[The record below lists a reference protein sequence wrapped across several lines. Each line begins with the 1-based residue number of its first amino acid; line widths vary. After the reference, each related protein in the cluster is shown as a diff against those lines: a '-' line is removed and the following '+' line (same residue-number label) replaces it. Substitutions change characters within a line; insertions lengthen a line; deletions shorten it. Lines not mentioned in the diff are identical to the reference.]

1 MSLPHLLLV
10 DDSEAILA
18 FETAVL
24 GAHYEL
30 TTAVNGL
37 EALEKMRRERPQAV
51 LLDLSMPTL
60 GGADV
65 LASLRADREL
75 AAIPVLVVSSELK
88 REDEMRKAGAQGF
101 LGKPLRADRLL
112 AEVARVLEEAADQ
125 ARRGSLSV
133 LFLTAGGLELGVPL
147 LAVQRVLL
155 QPATSR
161 LPGGPTYLRQ
171 MFVYEGEPLGL
182 LDLAVRLGLEHS
194 VPFVDRKVVI
204 FDRAVVPFALQVDQ
218 IEDPED
224 LEPGDIRLPHQLGF
238 EDQGAL
244 GELLAA
250 VVRTDKGTRA
260 VIDPRALL
268 SRRALRE
275 LPELARKL
283 RQAQLPDLPEGE
295 PRGRALPSTPQLGDL
310 GEQ

>member
-1 MSLPHLLLV
+1 MPLSLPHLLLV

-24 GAHYEL
+24 SGHYEL

-65 LASLRADREL
+65 LASLRADRDL
-75 AAIPVLVVSSELK
+75 ADIPVLIVSSELK
-88 REDEMRKAGAQGF
+88 REDELRKAGAQGF
-101 LGKPLRADRLL
+101 LGKPLRAESLL
-112 AEVARVLEEAADQ
+112 SEVARVLEEAADR
-125 ARRGSLSV
+125 ARRGGMSV
-133 LFLTAGGLELGVPL
+133 LFMSAGGLELGVPL

-155 QPATSR
+155 QPATTR
-161 LPGGPTYLRQ
+161 LPGGPSYLRQ

-182 LDLAVRLGLEHS
+182 LDLAARLGLTHT
-194 VPFVDRKVVI
+194 VPFVDRKLVI

-224 LEPGDIRLPHQLGF
+224 LEPADIRLPSQLGF
-238 EDQGAL
+238 EDQGSL

-250 VVRTDKGTRA
+250 VVRTEKGTRA
-260 VIDPRALL
+260 VIDPRALV

-275 LPELARKL
+275 LPGVV
-283 RQAQLPDLPEGE
+283 RQLEERPIAQLAKADHE
-295 PRGRALPSTPQLGDL
+295 
-310 GEQ
+310 

>member
-1 MSLPHLLLV
+1 MPLSLPHLLLV

-24 GAHYEL
+24 SGHYEL

-37 EALEKMRRERPQAV
+37 EALEKMRRERPRAV

-65 LASLRADREL
+65 LASLRADRDL
-75 AAIPVLVVSSELK
+75 AAIPVLIVTSELK
-88 REDEMRKAGAQGF
+88 REDELRKAGAQGF
-101 LGKPLRADRLL
+101 LGKPLRAERLL
-112 AEVARVLEEAADQ
+112 AEVARVLEEAADR
-125 ARRGSLSV
+125 ARRGGLSV
-133 LFLTAGGLELGVPL
+133 LFLSAGGLELGVPL

-161 LPGGPTYLRQ
+161 LPGGPAYLRQ

-182 LDLAVRLGLEHS
+182 LDLAARLGLKHS
-194 VPFVDRKVVI
+194 LPFVDRKLVI
-204 FDRAVVPFALQVDQ
+204 FDRSVVPFALQVDQ

-224 LEPGDIRLPHQLGF
+224 LEPGDIRLPSQLGF

-244 GELLAA
+244 SELLAA
-250 VVRTDKGTRA
+250 VVRTPNGTRA

-268 SRRALRE
+268 SRTALRE
-275 LPELARKL
+275 LP
-283 RQAQLPDLPEGE
+283 
-295 PRGRALPSTPQLGDL
+295 ALVRQLGQRPFPEL
-310 GEQ
+310 TAERSGP

>member
-24 GAHYEL
+24 SGHYEL

-37 EALEKMRRERPQAV
+37 EALEMMRRERPQAV

-75 AAIPVLVVSSELK
+75 SQIPVLIVSSELR
-88 REDEMRKAGAQGF
+88 REDELRKAGAQGF
-101 LGKPLRADRLL
+101 LGKPLRAELLL
-112 AEVARVLEEAADQ
+112 AEVARVLEEAADR
-125 ARRGSLSV
+125 ARRGGLSV
-133 LFLTAGGLELGVPL
+133 LFLSAGGLELGVPL
-147 LAVQRVLL
+147 LAVRRVLL

-171 MFVYEGEPLGL
+171 MFVYEGEPLRTSRSGRPARPAALGSLRRPQARDL
-182 LDLAVRLGLEHS
+182 LDRS
-194 VPFVDRKVVI
+194 
-204 FDRAVVPFALQVDQ
+204 VVPFALQVDQ
-218 IEDPED
+218 IENPED
-224 LEPGDIRLPHQLGF
+224 LDPIDIRLPNQMGF

-244 GELLAA
+244 SELLTA
-250 VVRTDKGTRA
+250 VVRTEKGTRA

-275 LPELARKL
+275 LPAVVRELGLRAFTELA
-283 RQAQLPDLPEGE
+283 ASELPGGTASRPG
-295 PRGRALPSTPQLGDL
+295 PIR
-310 GEQ
+310 